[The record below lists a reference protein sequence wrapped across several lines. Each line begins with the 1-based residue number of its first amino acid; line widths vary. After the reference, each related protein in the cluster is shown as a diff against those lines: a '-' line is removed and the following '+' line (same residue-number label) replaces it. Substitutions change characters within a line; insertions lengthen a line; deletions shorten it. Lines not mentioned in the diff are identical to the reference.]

1 METQD
6 LRKKKTYSAL
16 VRAFEELMRKKD
28 IDALTVRELCQRAEI
43 GRNTFYAN
51 FEDKY
56 AFFRYYISMKKE
68 MIERRSSVSGDD
80 FFMFR
85 MRTLRELFEYLRE
98 NRFIWE
104 KNITSR
110 SAWMLRE
117 MLKDSMKEPFI
128 AELNKLELQSG
139 NTFRIS
145 KEVLASFY
153 ASGILDV
160 FTAAL
165 YNDTIPEDSVLKDL
179 EQICSKL
186 LTSDLLQ

>member
-1 METQD
+1 METLD
-6 LRKKKTYSAL
+6 LRRKKTYNAL
-16 VRAFEELMRKKD
+16 VDAFEELMRKKD
-28 IDALTVRELCQRAEI
+28 IDALTVRELCQKAEV
-43 GRNTFYAN
+43 GRNTFYSH

-56 AFFRYYISMKKE
+56 AFFGYYISRKRE
-68 MIERRSSVSGDD
+68 MIEARSSVSGDD

-85 MRTLRELFEYLRE
+85 MRTLRELFEYLRD

-128 AELNKLELQSG
+128 AELDKLEAQSG
-139 NTFRIS
+139 SRFRIS

-160 FTAAL
+160 FTEAL
-165 YNDTIPEDSVLKDL
+165 YNDRIPEDSVLKDL
-179 EQICSKL
+179 EEICSRL
-186 LTSDLLQ
+186 LKSDLLR

>member
-1 METQD
+1 
-6 LRKKKTYSAL
+6 
-16 VRAFEELMRKKD
+16 
-28 IDALTVRELCQRAEI
+28 
-43 GRNTFYAN
+43 
-51 FEDKY
+51 
-56 AFFRYYISMKKE
+56 
-68 MIERRSSVSGDD
+68 
-80 FFMFR
+80 
-85 MRTLRELFEYLRE
+85 
-98 NRFIWE
+98 
-104 KNITSR
+104 
-110 SAWMLRE
+110 
-117 MLKDSMKEPFI
+117 MKEPFI